1 MLPATRSQAVS
12 CLAQRGEVT
21 QVLSPATG
29 GALSK
34 AGLPCLPRSE
44 STLLARSD
52 IVPLRRGRSWS
63 VSRGNGRD
71 QIPIYLH
78 DNGFRFRGTVSQSN
92 SQESGAVGGYQIR
105 RRDSLAA
112 AQLYFDA
119 AEFELDLPDLTVVEP
134 DEVATVLLS
143 RFFTVWEEDT
153 TFVALLRASMTSP
166 TAADTMRQVIR
177 HPGGAVTPCH
187 HARSPRRAGRIDG
200 RVRHRVGHMARY
212 VLANPAVAN
221 LSHDEL
227 ICWAAPVICQRLAGP
242 APT

>member
-1 MLPATRSQAVS
+1 MKAREPVQMLAAAAPSAAVRVDGKSARELFHAKKTDSRSSVAS
-12 CLAQRGEVT
+12 PSRGEVT
-21 QVLSPATG
+21 HHLAPGEGSALEGQSEFPAD
-29 GALSK
+29 GA
-34 AGLPCLPRSE
+34 
-44 STLLARSD
+44 
-52 IVPLRRGRSWS
+52 V
-63 VSRGNGRD
+63 
-71 QIPIYLH
+71 
-78 DNGFRFRGTVSQSN
+78 
-92 SQESGAVGGYQIR
+92 GAVGGYQIR

-112 AQLYFDA
+112 AQLYVDA

-153 TFVALLRASMTSP
+153 TFVALLRASM
-166 TAADTMRQVIR
+166 RQVIR
-177 HPGGAVTPCH
+177 HPGGAETRCH

-200 RVRHRVGHMARY
+200 RVRHWVGHMARY

-227 ICWAAPVICQRLAGP
+227 ICWAAPVIRRLLAGP